1 MHVWLQK
8 HIIVMLMINCF
19 HYILSFFFYLIVSL
33 KLSWILS
40 RYQETIYSIYRLKK
54 NHLCCKVSVLVSPV
68 GIKYKSMRKG
78 WSCWAF
84 FNDYVVPV
92 QWHFKIS
99 AKKFYFFV
107 DRYILWYVDYPVKKS
122 PRLVLVKNNKPVNVC
137 SQNHLNVLILDMSDS
152 YSYAGG

>member
-1 MHVWLQK
+1 MLPLYFVIFLLPYSK
-8 HIIVMLMINCF
+8 FKIIWIYVSLYITGLKTRVHL
-19 HYILSFFFYLIVSL
+19 HYIYIYMSIHGSFHVTKRRFIRYIV
-33 KLSWILS
+33 
-40 RYQETIYSIYRLKK
+40 LKK
-54 NHLCCKVSVLVSPV
+54 NHVCYHLCCKVSVLVSPV
-68 GIKYKSMRKG
+68 GITYKSMRKG

-107 DRYILWYVDYPVKKS
+107 DRYIRWYVDYPVKKS

-137 SQNHLNVLILDMSDS
+137 SQTI
-152 YSYAGG
+152 